1 MAREIRRW
9 IWLLAALGAA
19 APAGVLQAQEV
30 AHTRMSVLV
39 PDLRATDGSARR
51 FGENVAKELRDLLS
65 TLATHQAVTKR
76 DMDNRAKSFKIDPS
90 SMDCLTTRQLAS
102 QMESPLA
109 LCASYQ
115 AVPGGVEVTAEFFD
129 VRSNE
134 SFKVTPV
141 TVAAGQERTAAQHIF
156 GEFDRYTQQLR
167 AAVIC
172 SEYTASKVWPEAEA
186 NCTRALDLNPDA
198 IGPRYLRGR
207 VFYETGRHA
216 QALEDLRRVLDSDP
230 LHEDALELA
239 GYVSALEG
247 MEKDALEYYSRYL
260 ELSPGNAQVRMKIA
274 YDLAQAGDPAGAMQL
289 IQVGLDHDPTNLE
302 LWEQFGGF
310 AFAAGQRINEAAR
323 TSAEDANAVAPAALT
338 YYRSAIEAYSRVYEG
353 KGAETQSHILRTLVA
368 AHAQLGDMRAAI
380 AMAEKALET
389 HSQEDALWSVYAD
402 ALQRA
407 GRLNEALTA
416 LNRVREINPEYPN
429 LALRQGR
436 WLLEAGRVQEG
447 VTALR
452 GMAAADPAQADAA
465 ARMVVSHA
473 YNNGIQPKRWD
484 VAITSLNA
492 ALGIPGMGA
501 ETLHSVNF
509 WLGYGMLQAAIAEQE
524 ARTVETAQ
532 ATLPKF
538 RRVKELFGN
547 VGGYPR
553 TVNVVMDQL
562 LTAVDQYIEI
572 QESIIRRG
580 R

>member
-1 MAREIRRW
+1 MAREIRRY

-19 APAGVLQAQEV
+19 APAGTLQAQQT
-30 AHTRMSVLV
+30 AHTRMGVLI
-39 PDLRATDGSARR
+39 PDLRPNDGANRR
-51 FGENVAKELRDLLS
+51 FGENVAKELRDLLN
-65 TLATHQAVTKR
+65 TLPTHQPVAKR

-115 AVPGGVEVTAEFFD
+115 AVPGGVEVTSEFFD
-129 VRSNE
+129 VSSGE

-141 TVAAGQERTAAQHIF
+141 TVAAGQERAAAQHIF

-172 SEYTASKVWPEAEA
+172 SEYTSSKVWPEAEA
-186 NCTRALDLNPDA
+186 NCTRALDLNPA
-198 IGPRYLRGR
+198 AVGPRYLRAR
-207 VFYETGRHA
+207 VFYETERHA
-216 QALEDLRRVLDSDP
+216 EALADLRLVLEQDP
-230 LHEDALELA
+230 LHEDALQLA
-239 GYVSALEG
+239 GYVSALQG
-247 MEKDALEYYSRYL
+247 LEKDALEYYSRYL

-289 IQVGLDHDPTNLE
+289 IQVGLDHDPENVD

-323 TSAEDANAVAPAALT
+323 TSSEDANTVSPAALT
-338 YYRSAIEAYSRVYEG
+338 YYRSAIDAYTRVYAA

-368 AHAQLGDMRAAI
+368 AHAQLGDLTAALS
-380 AMAEKALET
+380 MAERALAT

-407 GRLNEALTA
+407 GRLNDALTA

-447 VTALR
+447 VGALR
-452 GMAAADPAQADAA
+452 GMAAADPTQADAA
-465 ARMVVSHA
+465 GRLVVSHA
-473 YNNGIQPKRWD
+473 YSKGIQPKNWD
-484 VAITSLNA
+484 LAITSLNA
-492 ALGIPGMGA
+492 ALGIPGMSA
-501 ETLHSVNF
+501 QSVHSVNF
-509 WLGYGMLQAAIAEQE
+509 WLGYGILQSAIAEQE
-524 ARTVETAQ
+524 PRTVETAQ

-547 VGGYPR
+547 VGSYPR
-553 TVNVVMDQL
+553 TVNVAMEQL

-572 QESIIRRG
+572 QDSIIRRG